1 MRIDLLEAFG
11 LEPKIITVLK
21 QKYGETLLPI
31 QEKAFKDHLILRGG
45 NFLISAVTSSG
56 KTLIG
61 EILALHYGSRGKR
74 ALYLV
79 PMKALAEEKFEQFFE
94 DYRQA
99 GIDTVIST
107 HDRREY
113 DEQIL
118 SGKFHIAIIV
128 YEKLHA
134 LLVQK
139 PELISDVGLVV
150 VDELQYMADEDRGP
164 ALEMLLT
171 RILLNPVHP
180 QLVGLS
186 AVLGKSEQLAA
197 WLRATLLKEETRPV
211 ELRQGVFYE
220 GAFHYREF
228 NSGQMGEEKW
238 FELKSKK
245 DIDQYVEAA
254 KYLAEQKGE
263 QTVFFL
269 PDKPSTESLALRLT
283 RALQLAPAE
292 WAIAEMKALEES
304 VSQGML
310 LQTLQNGIAVHNAD
324 LSWEE
329 KDIIER
335 YVNKGEIRV
344 LCSTSTLAVG
354 LNLPMK
360 NAVIA
365 PKRWKN
371 FRATG
376 NVMLVNIKVSE
387 FENMGGRVARYGY
400 IRDFGRAIFVT
411 TSFVNYNFYYKDL
424 VCGHLE
430 DFKPALDRKDMDKHI
445 LDLIA
450 SKICRTEEA
459 IKTFLKNTFSAVT
472 LWHTEMNDADYE
484 QAIAATIKLCVQGDL
499 LRTNGNGSLSATDKG
514 RIAAAKGI
522 ALDTAAFFLEFLN
535 SADPHQVSE
544 LELLL
549 LLGLCQD
556 ARLNYLS
563 LKSQSGF
570 GGYRDE
576 LRGVLYECGEE
587 HKPLFKSI
595 WDQNGLLRLDDR
607 ERAVKK
613 ALMMQQWISKI
624 ETKDIER
631 KYQVF
636 SGAIKKVGEDFS
648 WLAETL
654 MAFAEVSGWD
664 DNFVKRMQIL
674 SHRLVCGVTEK
685 GLALS
690 QIRIR
695 GMGRA
700 YINRLIHE
708 GYDTPKIVMDLPL
721 EELTRLL
728 PQRLAER
735 LYRHCHKFYANPEEG
750 ASDHQPEIRE
760 TAAPGWHQAPPPA
773 LETIN
778 EDTPKA
784 KEPLQSPLPALAD
797 LLNNEKH
804 LFAFRAKLEEVKNLH
819 ELIADPPGML
829 LDERQMLFF
838 FRGIHVPLP
847 FTTFKLL
854 SLLANKPREIV
865 TRKEMYQ
872 TLWPNDEISGG
883 ANGPYDHQI
892 TDHKHRI
899 ISQIKKATE
908 GTTTVTQAE
917 IKKLIV
923 TKPRI
928 GYTLN
933 VDMRDVYVLG
943 G

>member
-11 LEPKIITVLK
+11 LEPKIIAILK

-31 QEKAFKDHLILRGG
+31 QEKAFKDHMILRGG

-94 DYRQA
+94 DYRRA

-171 RILLNPVHP
+171 RILLNPMQP

-186 AVLGKSEQLAA
+186 AVLGKSEQLAD
-197 WLRATLLKEETRPV
+197 WLHATLLKEETRPV
-211 ELRQGVFYE
+211 ELRQGVFFE
-220 GAFHYREF
+220 GAFQYREF
-228 NSGQMGEEKW
+228 NSGQKGEEKW
-238 FELKSKK
+238 FDLKSRK
-245 DIDQYVEAA
+245 DMDQYVETAR
-254 KYLAEQKGE
+254 YLAEQKGE

-269 PDKPSTESLALRLT
+269 PDKPSTESLAWRLT
-283 RALQLAPAE
+283 RALHLAPAE
-292 WAIAEMKALEES
+292 GAIAEMKSLEES
-304 VSQGML
+304 VSQEML
-310 LQTLQNGIAVHNAD
+310 LQILQNGIAVHNAD

-335 YVNKGEIRV
+335 YVHKGEIRV
-344 LCSTSTLAVG
+344 LCSTSTLAIG

-365 PKRWKN
+365 PKRWKS
-371 FRATG
+371 FPATG

-400 IRDFGRAIFVT
+400 IKDFGRAIFVT
-411 TSFVNYNFYYKDL
+411 TSFANSNFYYKDL
-424 VCGHLE
+424 ICGQLE
-430 DFKPALDRKDMDKHI
+430 DFKPALDRKNMDKHI
-445 LDLIA
+445 LNLIA
-450 SKICRTEEA
+450 AKICQTEEV
-459 IKTFLKNTFSAVT
+459 IKNFLKNTFSAVT
-472 LWHTEMNDADYE
+472 LWHTEMNDADYD
-484 QAIAATIKLCVQGDL
+484 QAIAAAISLCLKGDMIQRDSNSL
-499 LRTNGNGSLSATDKG
+499 LIATAKG

-522 ALDTAAFFLEFLN
+522 TLDTAAFFLEFLN
-535 SADPHQVSE
+535 SANPDQVSE

-570 GGYRDE
+570 GNYREE
-576 LRGVLYECGEE
+576 LRGVLYECGEGD
-587 HKPLFKSI
+587 KPLFKSI
-595 WDQNGLLRLDDR
+595 WDSSGLYLNDR
-607 ERAVKK
+607 ERAIKK
-613 ALMMQQWISKI
+613 ALMMQQWISKS

-636 SGAIKKVGEDFS
+636 SGAIQKVGEDFS

-654 MAFAEVSGWD
+654 LAFAEVCGWED
-664 DNFVKRMQIL
+664 RFVKSMASL

-695 GMGRA
+695 GMGRT
-700 YINRLIHE
+700 YINRLVQE
-708 GYDTPKIVMDLPL
+708 GYNTPKIIMDLPL

-735 LYRHCHKFYANPEEG
+735 LYNYCRKSYAKPEEEAG
-750 ASDHQPEIRE
+750 DHQPPEVRK
-760 TAAPGWHQAPPPA
+760 TAAQARHQESPPA
-773 LETIN
+773 
-778 EDTPKA
+778 
-784 KEPLQSPLPALAD
+784 KELLQSRLPVLAD
-797 LLNNEKH
+797 LLKDEKH
-804 LFAFRAKLEEVKNLH
+804 LFAFRAKLEEAKNLH

-838 FRGIHVPLP
+838 FKGIHVSLP

-872 TLWPNDEISGG
+872 TLWPSAVISGSD
-883 ANGPYDHQI
+883 GPYDHQI

-908 GTTTVTQAE
+908 GTKTVTQAE

-928 GYTLN
+928 GYMLN
-933 VDMRDVYVLG
+933 VDRGDVCVLG